1 MCKRC
6 CNLLDTMFHPSNRGQ
21 HSCIDTL
28 QRLPSLLIEEE
39 TALHHGVPQGS
50 VLGPLL
56 FIIYP
61 LPLGHMFCHYGIHFH
76 CYADDTQL
84 YVSTKPNS
92 TLPPVPSLRGVFSYR
107 RYRRLPRAPLRGGR
121 KKLRPAKKFFLRPL
135 LYLQPI
141 F

>member
-61 LPLGHMFCHYGIHFH
+61 LPLGYMFWHYGIHFH

-84 YVSTKPNS
+84 YVSTKPPLLRNILTSCLHEAQMRMPNNYLKFNSNTELLLIDTKS
-92 TLPPVPSLRGVFSYR
+92 TL
-107 RYRRLPRAPLRGGR
+107 
-121 KKLRPAKKFFLRPL
+121 
-135 LYLQPI
+135 
-141 F
+141 